1 MGMGVKSKKK
11 RLHTD
16 PYKPGIKGYT
26 GEPEPPV
33 PHSFGIDNDNGL
45 DMDSSSVIGNR
56 ALYVPPT
63 GIPLGMPSALWL
75 IWEYVTTPLDIYSQG

>member
-1 MGMGVKSKKK
+1 M
-11 RLHTD
+11 LA
-16 PYKPGIKGYT
+16 
-26 GEPEPPV
+26 PV

-63 GIPLGMPSALWL
+63 GNPLGMPSARLL
-75 IWEYVTTPLDIYSQG
+75 PSRLRDCRMEC